1 MFTVLRAPGLSII
14 INKEKITGKNET
26 HVGRPTFIMFE
37 VTMISCNF
45 C

>member
-1 MFTVLRAPGLSII
+1 MFTVSRAPGLSII
-14 INKEKITGKNET
+14 INKEKISGKKKT
-26 HVGRPTFIMFE
+26 HVGRPSFIIFK